1 MFCVG
6 SNPPETNAKPPTL
19 FSFSSPFKRLRVER
33 WRIYDVLILSLYQV
47 LSRKMEESSLLERF
61 CSDYS
66 LFASTQGRRFEKG
79 FWYLEYLQ
87 HVFESRGFQF
97 SDSDHAVGDS
107 VESCKDES
115 KPQKCPN

>member
-1 MFCVG
+1 MA
-6 SNPPETNAKPPTL
+6 N
-19 FSFSSPFKRLRVER
+19 SF
-33 WRIYDVLILSLYQV
+33 IILADLKAGRCSTRAEEV

-61 CSDYS
+61 CSDSS
-66 LFASTQGRRFEKG
+66 LFASTQGRTFEKG

-115 KPQKCPN
+115 KPQKCPK